1 MKTVKHLIEKI
12 NIWNPK
18 TQGSFFE
25 ISTPESFAKKRC
37 DELNSTKTAK
47 EYKHDYQFIINPKEK
62 NGMPSEIY
70 QTTAISISQGVKPVT
85 IAIYR
90 KFKK

>member
-1 MKTVKHLIEKI
+1 MKTIKHLIEKI
-12 NIWNPK
+12 NILNPK

-25 ISTPESFAKKRC
+25 ISTPESFAEKRC
-37 DELNSTKTAK
+37 KELNSTENAK
-47 EYKHDYQFIINPKEK
+47 QYKHDYQFTINPKDK
-62 NGMPSEIY
+62 NGMPYEFY
-70 QTTAISISQGVKPVT
+70 HTTSLSKSQGVNPVT

>member
-18 TQGSFFE
+18 IQGSFFE

-37 DELNSTKTAK
+37 EELNSTENAK
-47 EYKHDYQFIINPKEK
+47 QYKYDYQFIINPKEK
-62 NGMPSEIY
+62 NGMSSEIY
-70 QTTAISISQGVKPVT
+70 QTSSISKSQGVNPVT

-90 KFKK
+90 KLKK